1 MRFSYQSYQSNL
13 LHCILQSP
21 SEQSSSKFR
30 MFIIIKDHPA
40 SVFFIWTIPYIWWQL
55 NNNNIFC
62 LSRIITK
69 CLSETLVHIVN
80 AIKLSQLYVIPHYL
94 LFFSF
99 LTDLLG
105 MFLEHEK

>member
-40 SVFFIWTIPYIWWQL
+40 SVFFIWTIPDLLFIWWQA

-69 CLSETLVHIVN
+69 CLSDTLVHIVN
-80 AIKLSQLYVIPHYL
+80 AKSLVS
-94 LFFSF
+94 
-99 LTDLLG
+99 
-105 MFLEHEK
+105 

>member
-40 SVFFIWTIPYIWWQL
+40 SFF
-55 NNNNIFC
+55 
-62 LSRIITK
+62 
-69 CLSETLVHIVN
+69 
-80 AIKLSQLYVIPHYL
+80 
-94 LFFSF
+94 LFGPSHTF
-99 LTDLLG
+99 DG
-105 MFLEHEK
+105 N